1 MTEKAGINK
10 RMRVPES
17 EGKAEKRSGM
27 KNAKSAPSVVTS
39 LGLLIFLR
47 FSPPPSDSSLHPQR
61 RVQPRD
67 FLRPLSGKMTH
78 LSASSKTFLRPFC
91 VRAEHSM

>member
-47 FSPPPSDSSLHPQR
+47 FSPPPLTPPSTLKGGCSL
-61 RVQPRD
+61 VTSCA
-67 FLRPLSGKMTH
+67 LSLGK
-78 LSASSKTFLRPFC
+78 
-91 VRAEHSM
+91 